1 VGWLV
6 LLSNLHMPTLPLL
19 PELAF
24 PLTLSSRYDLGE
36 DVKKVFYYMF
46 FWKGNGESDSASYR
60 EKAKIELF

>member
-1 VGWLV
+1 
-6 LLSNLHMPTLPLL
+6 MPTLPLL